1 MKNRMWTFLCF
12 SSFNFFKTIACNKF
26 KNETEFNKIS
36 PIHIVRC
43 TILYLLHSWIILY
56 NNQLSYCLCMK
67 KFPRNKIMKLYHP
80 QKVIYIC
87 ATWEHLLI
95 IQAKN
100 IPQCCG
106 GSSYQVHIFW
116 GGSQKFQKSIN
127 WVYVTILTLRSLIP
141 GEALIKG

>member
-1 MKNRMWTFLCF
+1 MLVYSLGCVIDNNIMKNRMWTFLCF
-12 SSFNFFKTIACNKF
+12 SSFNFFKKIACNKF
-26 KNETEFNKIS
+26 KNETESNKIS

-80 QKVIYIC
+80 QKVIYIR

-100 IPQCCG
+100 IAQCSG
-106 GSSYQVHIFW
+106 GFSCKVHIIW
-116 GGSQKFQKSIN
+116 GGNYFFLN
-127 WVYVTILTLRSLIP
+127 PPNFFNDT
-141 GEALIKG
+141 